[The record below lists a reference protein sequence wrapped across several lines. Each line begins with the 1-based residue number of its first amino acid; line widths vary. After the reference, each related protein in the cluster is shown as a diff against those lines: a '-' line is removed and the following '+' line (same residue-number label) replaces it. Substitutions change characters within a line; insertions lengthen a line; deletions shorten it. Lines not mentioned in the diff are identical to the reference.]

1 MSNNLGLVQICK
13 EQRRFDQRRT
23 DGLQKLRQT
32 QHKWRQ
38 CQRQCQ
44 RRRSQLSKVNADGE
58 VHPHAGKVHSN
69 QPEMMA
75 QVGLNTLEE
84 EKSEHSDMPSS
95 TESLAS
101 TSSAESEGEEPRL
114 PTLVLQKALLR
125 RNSLKRTTL
134 MTADNTSAKDV
145 ISSDVNLAE
154 LFDAGEEE
162 TDEDKKNKQL
172 ASLNGDYM
180 ASKLISR
187 TVVPPPFNRTE
198 ERPATSTEA
207 ATEPSDASHVK
218 EQFMAMIRLHSEEWR
233 TEFPVEVLNQ
243 LTAAFES
250 WHEEEGL
257 RTTSLRG
264 LNHVL
269 RYLLGWPPKVLQH
282 VLEEP
287 PPERLCFQN
296 LRDFLETAVV
306 LKLDSHDEEALE
318 EAEIEEP
325 EVLWSEW
332 DLNLVK
338 ESFRKYSSSSSNTMP
353 VVNLFKAVEALGFRE
368 LQMNTYGRQRWI
380 GLITKEILA
389 LKDSA

>member
-1 MSNNLGLVQICK
+1 M
-13 EQRRFDQRRT
+13 
-23 DGLQKLRQT
+23 
-32 QHKWRQ
+32 
-38 CQRQCQ
+38 
-44 RRRSQLSKVNADGE
+44 
-58 VHPHAGKVHSN
+58 
-69 QPEMMA
+69 
-75 QVGLNTLEE
+75 
-84 EKSEHSDMPSS
+84 
-95 TESLAS
+95 
-101 TSSAESEGEEPRL
+101 
-114 PTLVLQKALLR
+114 
-125 RNSLKRTTL
+125 
-134 MTADNTSAKDV
+134 
-145 ISSDVNLAE
+145 
-154 LFDAGEEE
+154 
-162 TDEDKKNKQL
+162 
-172 ASLNGDYM
+172 
-180 ASKLISR
+180 
-187 TVVPPPFNRTE
+187 
-198 ERPATSTEA
+198 
-207 ATEPSDASHVK
+207 
-218 EQFMAMIRLHSEEWR
+218 
-233 TEFPVEVLNQ
+233 EVLNQ

-296 LRDFLETAVV
+296 LRDFLELV
-306 LKLDSHDEEALE
+306 KEALE

-389 LKDSA
+389 LKEHRSSPIETSRRESWQPAPNPRAGMGAHLTFRDFLRISSRALRDSEKEHRRKEFQAECEVIHAANYGMLQVEDMRELHGSFCALKSSMPNRAKANFDAMQELLQRVTQQPVDQSDLSKLRHLLRPPTDAKGREIKDAQPEVVPFATFLSWMRDVRDLGIEGFSSVTWRGSDITMEELEKRRGFHIAVLKEQLALFLDSELSVAGR